1 MKKTP
6 LYEKHLALNAKIID
20 FGGWA
25 MPVQYTGVID
35 EHNATRNACTVFDIC
50 HMGEIKVSGP
60 QALELLQFALSR
72 DLAGQ
77 KTGRVRLA
85 LLLNDRGGII
95 DDLTVYKMA
104 DDRFILVTNATQT
117 EKVCHRLGSI
127 LAARKF
133 DCRLHDLSEE
143 TGKVDV
149 QGPRA
154 QELLL
159 SLTDA
164 DLKSMGFYSF
174 CKARVAGINAVISR
188 SGYTGED
195 GFEIYAKA
203 EKISLIWDELL
214 TAGAAFG
221 LKPAGL
227 GARDTL
233 RLECAMM
240 LNGEDMN
247 EDTSPLEVTYG
258 WLLDW
263 DKDFAGRE
271 AAAALRD
278 RGVEKKLVGFEM
290 TGRGIAR
297 HGYSVYH
304 GEKPAGVVTS
314 GTFSPTLT
322 KAIGLAM
329 VDISCAR
336 EGTDLSVIIRDK
348 PTAARVVKIPFYKRE
363 KA

>member
-25 MPVQYTGVID
+25 MPVQYTGVIA
-35 EHNATRNACTVFDIC
+35 EHNATRNACSVFDIC
-50 HMGEIKVSGP
+50 HMGEIKVSGTGA
-60 QALELLQFALSR
+60 QALLQFALTR

-77 KTGRVRLA
+77 KAGRVRLA
-85 LLLNDRGGII
+85 LVLNDHGGII

-104 DDRFILVTNATQT
+104 DDLFILVTNATRT
-117 EKVCHRLGSI
+117 EMVLHRLRSI
-127 LAARKF
+127 LAARSF
-133 DCRLHDLSEE
+133 DCRLEDLSHK
-143 TGKVDV
+143 TGKVDL
-149 QGPRA
+149 QGPKA

-159 SLTDA
+159 TQTDA
-164 DLKSMGFYSF
+164 DLKSLGFYSF
-174 CKARVAGINAVISR
+174 LKAEVARIKAVISR

-195 GFEIYAKA
+195 GFEIYAA
-203 EKISLIWDELL
+203 SEKIGLVWDRLL
-214 TAGAAFG
+214 AAGADFG
-221 LKPAGL
+221 LQPAGL

-240 LNGEDMN
+240 LNGEDMT

-263 DKDFAGRE
+263 DKDFAGKE
-271 AAAALRD
+271 AATALRD
-278 RGVEKKLVGFEM
+278 RGIEKKLVGFEM

-314 GTFSPTLT
+314 GSFSPTLT

-329 VDISCAR
+329 LDISCAA

-348 PTAARVVKIPFYKRE
+348 ASAAKVVKIPFYKRE
-363 KA
+363 KS